1 MKKPFYALFVVIA
14 LLTGCVSDDDFI
26 ASQQRV
32 VELNR
37 EVDSLRTELSNLKL
51 SLNEVKDRKF
61 VKLPTGSPTQVEA
74 RQQRPTTQ
82 TGTQTT
88 MANTDASAIEQP
100 NALADD
106 DLAMY
111 QDALATYKSG
121 DIANGVTQLARYRK
135 EYPSGQK
142 FEEASY
148 YLAQAYFAERNYSY
162 AALVLEPLVFNKPRE
177 SVNVSV
183 AKLLRQVYQ
192 NSNNTQKLAELDQ
205 LMNPAPEPEPV
216 IDALGNPVNPSTSTP
231 TGTHEQPDATP
242 NVLTTP

>member
-1 MKKPFYALFVVIA
+1 MKKPFYALFAVAA
-14 LLTGCVSDDDFI
+14 LSGCVSNDDFI

-32 VELNR
+32 AELNR

-74 RQQRPTTQ
+74 RQQRTTTQ
-82 TGTQTT
+82 TATQTAMTNSGTQ
-88 MANTDASAIEQP
+88 AIEQP
-100 NALADD
+100 NAPADD
-106 DLAMY
+106 DVAMY

-135 EYPSGQK
+135 EYPNGQK

-162 AALVLEPLVFNKPRE
+162 AALVLEPLVFNKSRE

-192 NSNNTQKLAELDQ
+192 TSNNTQKLAELDSF
-205 LMNPAPEPEPV
+205 MNPATEPV
-216 IDALGNPVNPSTSTP
+216 IDALGNPVNMP
-231 TGTHEQPDATP
+231 TNAPTDVQPMP

>member
-1 MKKPFYALFVVIA
+1 MKKPFYTLFVVIT

-32 VELNR
+32 AELNR

-82 TGTQTT
+82 AATQTT
-88 MANTDASAIEQP
+88 VTDANAIEKS
-100 NALADD
+100 NAPADD

-183 AKLLRQVYQ
+183 AKLLRKVYQ

-205 LMNPAPEPEPV
+205 LMNPAPEPV
-216 IDALGNPVNPSTSTP
+216 IDALGNPMNPSTSTP
-231 TGTHEQPDATP
+231 TGTLEQPDATP